1 MLAERPELACCDV
14 GLLGWLGHFVGV
26 GQSGLH
32 ARSRG
37 QPVLPDVWN
46 VSSARRPER
55 SPDRTSGG
63 ETALRGHDG
72 FIVWGILTPK
82 RAAAMPPQVRGRR
95 PRSWRRGRSRLRP
108 ASTSGG
114 RRGPQTA
121 GLREPPGSGGGGRV
135 SRPHNPPIVCDPSGR
150 SEAFPRVPRSQSC
163 EVPHQLQCS
172 LLLTL
177 ALRDSDQRTGAATR
191 ACCSRRSVRVT
202 VSPRSPRR
210 AMPHSVATENVRP
223 ALLAAVTN
231 SSIRSVSL
239 S

>member
-72 FIVWGILTPK
+72 FMVWGACQAVHDRVATYRHDPRSGPSASDITRPAPLETGLGASRRDDQQLIVTPLRLLNGLLKVPAGRVAVLNTPPTLLEVPDVSCRIDRNPPPVAPLTD
-82 RAAAMPPQVRGRR
+82 AIRGRFAVI
-95 PRSWRRGRSRLRP
+95 WRIVAKGHVV
-108 ASTSGG
+108 A
-114 RRGPQTA
+114 A
-121 GLREPPGSGGGGRV
+121 YVGLPPV
-135 SRPHNPPIVCDPSGR
+135 N
-150 SEAFPRVPRSQSC
+150 
-163 EVPHQLQCS
+163 
-172 LLLTL
+172 
-177 ALRDSDQRTGAATR
+177 
-191 ACCSRRSVRVT
+191 
-202 VSPRSPRR
+202 
-210 AMPHSVATENVRP
+210 
-223 ALLAAVTN
+223 
-231 SSIRSVSL
+231 
-239 S
+239 